1 MMIAKTNLSATYLFK
16 SHFLKKRGEKESTCI
31 KRLYACAWFSP
42 FQNMAGVA
50 KKRAWGRSRPTT
62 DVLTTL
68 LDNTEVEELISTTVR
83 EEKSSMHT
91 TIDLQHPELISDD
104 DLIKSLVQ
112 MKVPIHNHDSGE
124 PSRERLIHL
133 FKQHVIPRP
142 QRDRHGTARK
152 RKRTGDSQM
161 DVEASYDWENSKLE
175 PESRKRYVACVLL
188 THKLSSSPALF
199 RKLDVAE
206 IEVVLAKRQ
215 APPTSMFTASGQQPM
230 ETTLSSTRRIH
241 VVKLN
246 QSGCGT
252 NVTETITA
260 GLCHKSTS
268 PQIIHSVFKQEV
280 NVMCTCTTIRL
291 THHAFSCVPPLRE
304 RKVLRPLKNNSESK
318 WLPGLDIQSL
328 QSVLVCFSV

>member
-1 MMIAKTNLSATYLFK
+1 
-16 SHFLKKRGEKESTCI
+16 
-31 KRLYACAWFSP
+31 
-42 FQNMAGVA
+42 
-50 KKRAWGRSRPTT
+50 
-62 DVLTTL
+62 
-68 LDNTEVEELISTTVR
+68 
-83 EEKSSMHT
+83 
-91 TIDLQHPELISDD
+91 
-104 DLIKSLVQ
+104 

-175 PESRKRYVACVLL
+175 PESRK
-188 THKLSSSPALF
+188 

-268 PQIIHSVFKQEV
+268 PQIIHSVFKQEL
-280 NVMCTCTTIRL
+280 CSAIEGAQGSQTSKEQ
-291 THHAFSCVPPLRE
+291 F
-304 RKVLRPLKNNSESK
+304 RKQMVTWP
-318 WLPGLDIQSL
+318 
-328 QSVLVCFSV
+328 